1 VDSRLTTVTTTWTES
16 KDQQEGGGADAASPL
31 SCSGG
36 RVRHTGPVET
46 IVKRRADA
54 PEGFFE
60 AEAAG
65 LAWLAAAGGARTVDV
80 VAVSP
85 GRIELERVDET
96 RPDRHAAEAF
106 GAALARTHAAGARA
120 FGAGPDGWDG
130 PLFIG
135 RRPLP
140 AADEPTWGAFY
151 VRDRV
156 LPYLEIAEE
165 VGNTTS
171 AEGQLVRRAAN
182 VIAAGAFDDDE
193 APARIHGDLWNG
205 NMLWSV
211 EGVVLID
218 PAAHG
223 GHRET
228 DLAMLALFGCPF
240 LAEVLAAYDRA
251 APLRDGWRER
261 VPLHQLHPLA
271 VHAAGHGRNYGMALA
286 EAAEA
291 VLALG

>member
-1 VDSRLTTVTTTWTES
+1 M
-16 KDQQEGGGADAASPL
+16 Q
-31 SCSGG
+31 
-36 RVRHTGPVET
+36 T
-46 IVKRRADA
+46 IVKRRDDA

-65 LAWLAAAGGARTVDV
+65 LGWLAAAGGARTVSV

-85 GRIELERVDET
+85 GRIELERVEQSAPNHT
-96 RPDRHAAEAF
+96 AAGAF
-106 GAALARTHAAGARA
+106 GAALARTHAAGAAA
-120 FGAGPDGWDG
+120 FGAPPDGWTG

-135 RRPLP
+135 RRRLP
-140 AADEPTWGAFY
+140 AAEEPTWGAFY
-151 VRDRV
+151 ARDRV

-165 VGNTTS
+165 AGNTTA
-171 AEGQLVRRAAN
+171 AEGRLVRRAAEA
-182 VIAAGAFDDDE
+182 IAAGAFDDDDP
-193 APARIHGDLWNG
+193 PARVHGDLWNG
-205 NMLWSV
+205 NVLWSAD
-211 EGVVLID
+211 GVVLID

-240 LAEVLAAYDRA
+240 LGDVLAAYDRA
-251 APLRDGWRER
+251 SPLRPGWRER

-271 VHAAGHGRNYGMALA
+271 VHAAGHGRGYGVALA

-291 VLALG
+291 VLGLA